1 MRLSEIMNEG
11 KGKITK
17 LRKGA
22 KDAQH
27 SVETV
32 RDTDGIDRFYHLN
45 RMMMAMAVADGSNT
59 KAVDVPIST
68 WAEKNNTAHPYTD
81 EEHNMVHAALNTI
94 PSKHSAIS
102 KRSPSK
108 ELSSVH
114 KASPVPQNSGK
125 TIKRG

>member
-1 MRLSEIMNEG
+1 MRLSEIVSEA
-11 KGKITK
+11 KVTK

-22 KDAQH
+22 RDAQR

-32 RDTDGIDRFYHLN
+32 RDPDGIDRFYHLN

-94 PSKHSAIS
+94 PSDHRAIS

-108 ELSSVH
+108 ELPSVN
-114 KASPVPQNSGK
+114 KSSPVPQNSGK
-125 TIKRG
+125 NNKRGS

>member
-1 MRLSEIMNEG
+1 MRLSEIVSEG
-11 KGKITK
+11 KVTK
-17 LRKGA
+17 LRKGV
-22 KDAQH
+22 KNAQR

-32 RDTDGIDRFYHLN
+32 RDPDGIDRFYHLN

-94 PSKHSAIS
+94 PSKHKSIS

-108 ELSSVH
+108 ELPSVN
-114 KASPVPQNSGK
+114 KSSPVPHNSGK
-125 TIKRG
+125 NNKRRS

>member
-1 MRLSEIMNEG
+1 MRLSEIVSEARV
-11 KGKITK
+11 TK
-17 LRKGA
+17 LRKGV
-22 KDAQH
+22 KNAQR

-32 RDTDGIDRFYHLN
+32 RDPDGIDRFYHLN

-94 PSKHSAIS
+94 PSKHKAIS

-108 ELSSVH
+108 ELPSVN
-114 KASPVPQNSGK
+114 KSSPVPQNSGK
-125 TIKRG
+125 NNKRRS